1 MPAPDRRTPANSD
14 PYRGRYYGGDAAG
27 NSFDATPPH
36 HIGGR
41 GASYQDAFMPNSNF
55 VAVGES
61 SVTAANRPHQRLQ
74 MENAWKLK
82 QEDKRE
88 AEAIRIQKESQRQA
102 LATAQAKER
111 VMTVHA
117 GDKEVDVRSAK
128 SLGHLPAQQLDNIQ
142 SQPMKLR
149 QVKQAI
155 LASPFA
161 IKWPDITNGPA
172 MQHHTNE
179 LLDAITAYTK
189 GKAASAKSEKPA
201 KSNPRP
207 APLLNG
213 FRSIERFLRA
223 YLKDYAPERTPFPTS
238 QVTPSSSTQRPPAS
252 SQSCRQHCILYLFRN
267 DDETDSILTPL
278 LTLATLCG
286 RSIHV
291 VPCPPGERQRMR
303 LALQLSSVTC
313 LLIRDSFPGFT
324 TLWEQAQNDV
334 PRISVPW
341 LQERF
346 GLTNPVQSA
355 RNDPAQPTRND
366 PAPPARNG
374 PAQPKRKGPAQPA
387 RNDPAPPTLNGSV
400 QSTRNNLAQPTRND
414 PAPPACDSPA
424 QPTRNDPAPPARND
438 PTPPARNDPV
448 PPKRKDPA
456 QPTRKDPAPPA
467 RNDPAPPTH
476 TGSVQSAHNSPA
488 QPTRNDPAPS
498 ARNDPDADISSDEGG
513 WLTAAQVKVVKT
525 VARSHEQKQAA
536 KPSILERLGPR
547 VPVSHKRQAQ
557 DTPSDQWSR
566 PHQIQ
571 KRLGL

>member
-1 MPAPDRRTPANSD
+1 MPPPDRRTPANSE
-14 PYRGRYYGGDAAG
+14 PYRGRYYGGDTAG
-27 NSFDATPPH
+27 SSFDATLPL
-36 HIGGR
+36 HIEGR

-74 MENAWKLK
+74 MENAWKLR

-102 LATAQAKER
+102 FATAQAKER

-142 SQPMKLR
+142 SQPMRLR
-149 QVKQAI
+149 QVKQVI

-172 MQHHTNE
+172 MQHHTNK
-179 LLDAITAYTK
+179 LLDAVTAYTK
-189 GKAASAKSEKPA
+189 GKAASAKSEKRA

-223 YLKDYAPERTPFPTS
+223 YLKEYAPERTPLPVS
-238 QVTPSSSTQRPPAS
+238 QVTPSSVTQRPPAS

-346 GLTNPVQSA
+346 GLTNPVQST
-355 RNDPAQPTRND
+355 RNDLAQPTRND
-366 PAPPARNG
+366 PAPPTHNG
-374 PAQPKRKGPAQPA
+374 PTQPKRKDPAQPA
-387 RNDPAPPTLNGSV
+387 RNDPAPPTHNDSV
-400 QSTRNNLAQPTRND
+400 QSTRNNPVPPKHND
-414 PAPPACDSPA
+414 PE
-424 QPTRNDPAPPARND
+424 PPARNG
-438 PTPPARNDPV
+438 
-448 PPKRKDPA
+448 
-456 QPTRKDPAPPA
+456 PAPPKCK
-467 RNDPAPPTH
+467 DPT
-476 TGSVQSAHNSPA
+476 
-488 QPTRNDPAPS
+488 PS
-498 ARNDPDADISSDEGG
+498 ARNDPDADTSSDEGG

-525 VARSHEQKQAA
+525 VARSHEQKRAA

-557 DTPSDQWSR
+557 DTPDDQWSR